1 MASET
6 IRSTMLAW
14 RLFGAGL
21 EHFGEHDQ
29 PSVVPVPTYG
39 PDELLMKV
47 EAIGLCFSDVKLIQA
62 GEQHPRVIVKDLKR
76 EPLIPGHEAVLKV
89 VGVGA
94 NLRGQY
100 EIGQRYII
108 QADIYY
114 KGVNIAYGYA
124 IQGGMAQYSVM
135 NQMILN
141 GDEGSYLLPISDK
154 LSAAEAALIEPWTCV
169 IAAYRIPIRTTLKD
183 GGMLRVIG
191 DGTPARQTLGALAR
205 GPARPG
211 RVIVQNVAGPLRD
224 ELVQCAKA
232 WGATLQETSS
242 EELADDVIVVGTH
255 QPEALAAYARQLARN
270 GVFCLV
276 GAYQSLPLSVDIGRI
291 HYHYWRYVGT
301 RDNDVSTA
309 YVRNARTTLKPGG
322 VTWFAGG
329 AGAMGQMHV
338 QRAVEDAQGPR
349 TIVVSDLDDTRLSKL
364 AARLQHKA
372 AARGVKLA
380 MLNPKTFADTA
391 AFHAALRAEAPRGF
405 DDIVMLVPVPA
416 VVSEADAMLA
426 EDGVMNVFAGIPAG
440 NEAVLDMGA
449 IVSGGHRYIASS
461 GSRMDDIRHTLA
473 MTEARQ
479 LEPVYALGAIGGMR
493 ALKEGIIGVMQARFP
508 GKTVIYPHAV
518 DLPLTGVGQVERIC
532 PGAGALLEHGEV
544 YTRAAEDAVRT
555 RWE

>member
-1 MASET
+1 
-6 IRSTMLAW
+6 MLAW
-14 RLFGAGL
+14 RLFGAGM
-21 EHFGEHDQ
+21 ENFGEHDQ
-29 PSVVPVPTYG
+29 PSVVPVPSYG

-47 EAIGLCFSDVKLIQA
+47 EAIGLCFSDVKLIKA

-94 NLRGQY
+94 NMQGQY
-100 EIGQRYII
+100 TIGQRYII

-141 GDEGSYLLPISDK
+141 GDEGSYLLPISDN

-183 GGMLRVIG
+183 GGLLRVIG
-191 DGTPARQTLGALAR
+191 DGTPARQTLGALAH
-205 GPARPG
+205 GPARPA
-211 RVIVQNVAGPLRD
+211 RVILQNVAGPLRD
-224 ELVQCAKA
+224 ELLRTAPT
-232 WGATLQETSS
+232 WGATLHETISD
-242 EELADDVIVVGTH
+242 ELADDVIVVGAHEPT
-255 QPEALAAYARQLARN
+255 ALTAYARQLALN
-270 GVFCLV
+270 GVFCLA
-276 GAYQSLPLSVDIGRI
+276 GQYRSLPLPVDIGRI

-301 RDNDVSTA
+301 CENDLSTA
-309 YVRNARTTLKPGG
+309 YLRNARTTLKHGG
-322 VTWFAGG
+322 VTWFPGG

-338 QRAVEDAQGPR
+338 QRAVEDPNGPR
-349 TIVVSDLDDTRLSKL
+349 TIVVSDLDDTRLGRL

-372 AARGVKLA
+372 AARGVRLV
-380 MLNPKTFADTA
+380 MLNPKTFADNA

-416 VVSEADAMLA
+416 VVSEADALLA
-426 EDGVMNVFAGIPAG
+426 DDGVMNVFAGIPAG
-440 NEAVLDMGA
+440 NEASIDMGA
-449 IVSGGHRYIASS
+449 IVSAGHRYIASS
-461 GSRMDDIRHTLA
+461 GSRMEDIRHTLA
-473 MTEARQ
+473 MTEARR

-493 ALKEGIIGVMQARFP
+493 ALKEGIVGVMQARFP

-518 DLPLTGVGQVERIC
+518 DMPLTAVEDVERIC

-544 YTRAAEDAVRT
+544 FTRAAEDALRA